1 MRRRARLLGS
11 SSANE
16 MQVQKQAVNIEVVE
30 VLK

>member
-16 MQVQKQAVNIEVVE
+16 MQVRKQAVMEVVE